1 MHAESCTG
9 TGMLHFF
16 ISVLIELK
24 SVNVYSSYHLH
35 FLFVHICIYSFGTF
49 FGGSAYGHILKKKKK
64 SILIC
69 LL

>member
-64 SILIC
+64 VF
-69 LL
+69 